1 MAKTPET
8 LVKDRFKKRVK
19 EVCEGRGMKYKL
31 IYNGGQ
37 SFSAPTLD
45 VTGVISGWPIAVELK
60 RLDGKG
66 KLTGRQILDIKE
78 FKEAGALAFCIDSEQ
93 SFTAFFALLGVL
105 PIQDHID
112 FDVLFIDSVH

>member
-8 LVKDRFKKRVK
+8 LVKDRFKKRIK
-19 EVCEGRGMKYKL
+19 EVCDACNMKYKL

-37 SFSAPTLD
+37 AFSAPTLD

-66 KLTGRQILDIKE
+66 KLTARQVLDIKE
-78 FKEAGALAFCIDSEQ
+78 FKAAGAIACCIDTEQ
-93 SFTAFFALLGVL
+93 AFTAFFALIAAL
-105 PIQDHID
+105 PVQAPID
-112 FDVLFIDSVH
+112 FDIFITDSLH